1 MLGFGSIIF
10 QGGVKPLAGEG
21 AQRRHA
27 TGVPTIQRQPA
38 ALLL

>member
-10 QGGVKPLAGEG
+10 QGGVKSLDGKG
-21 AQRRHA
+21 AQRHA
-27 TGVPTIQRQPA
+27 TGVPMMQRQPA

>member
-10 QGGVKPLAGEG
+10 QGGVKSLAGEG
-21 AQRRHA
+21 AQRHA
-27 TGVPTIQRQPA
+27 TSVPTIQRQPA